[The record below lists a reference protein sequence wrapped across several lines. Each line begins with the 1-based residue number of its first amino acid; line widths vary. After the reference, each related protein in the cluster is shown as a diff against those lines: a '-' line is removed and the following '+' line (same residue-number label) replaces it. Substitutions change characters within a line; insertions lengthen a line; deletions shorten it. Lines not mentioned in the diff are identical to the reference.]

1 MEGKRVEVD
10 RVRAE
15 LGLRVRDVE
24 NLREDMRGVETEREQ
39 SRTDLTRAQERILLL
54 QTELEREVAESESNL
69 SETVPSMHTQTEE
82 KMRILKEI
90 TALQTYKRAI
100 DEEKTYL
107 KSFERQKE
115 GLIEKVVALKE
126 AEERDYE
133 NTLKRILAV
142 RS

>member
-126 AEERDYE
+126 AEERDYK